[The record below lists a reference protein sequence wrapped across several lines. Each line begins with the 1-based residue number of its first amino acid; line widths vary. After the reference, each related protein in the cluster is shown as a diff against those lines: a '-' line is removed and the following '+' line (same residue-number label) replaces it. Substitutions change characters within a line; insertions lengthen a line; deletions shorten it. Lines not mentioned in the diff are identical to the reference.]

1 MNKILIVDDD
11 KAILNYLEVF
21 LMQTSKFDVHCLSE
35 SKKAFETISEFQP
48 ELILLDMDMP
58 DVTGLDIL
66 NYLSEKP
73 DAPEILILS
82 GVEDIALA
90 VRAIKLG
97 AYDYLTKPIDRD
109 KLLISI
115 DRTIERRTLKMK
127 VEELRNSLESGE
139 EDDPFT
145 KIIHCSPQMQKTLKH
160 IEKIAPTD
168 NPVLLWGESGTGKEL
183 IARAI
188 HKISKRKNRQFVAI
202 NASVLASEL
211 FASEFFGHTKG
222 AFTGAF
228 SDKTGILEKADTGT
242 LFLDEIGDLSLSI
255 QVKLLRVLQEGEFF
269 PVGSTKSRRVDVR
282 LITATNKDLQEE
294 IQRGNFR
301 TDLFYRLN
309 VSSVFIEPLRKREG
323 DIVFLAQYFLKKY
336 AVVHNK
342 KIISVSEDVSTL
354 LQRYHYPGNVRE
366 LENIINSAIL
376 LENSKELTRR
386 SLPQYFLEATLK
398 AKYTI
403 ADTHYKSITQVEKEH
418 IERILKYTN
427 GNRTMAAKILGI
439 SRVSLISKIK
449 QYKITL

>member
-1 MNKILIVDDD
+1 MHKILIIDDD
-11 KAILNYLEVF
+11 QAILNYLEVF
-21 LMQTSKFDVHCLSE
+21 LMQAGKFEVQCLSE
-35 SKKAFETISEFQP
+35 SKKAYETIFEFQP

-58 DVTGLDIL
+58 EVTGLDIL
-66 NYLSEKP
+66 HYLSERP

-82 GVEDIALA
+82 GVEDIELA
-90 VRAIKLG
+90 VKAIKLG
-97 AYDYLTKPIDRD
+97 AYDYLTKPLDRA

-115 DRTIERRTLKMK
+115 DRTLERRTLKLK
-127 VEELRNSLESGE
+127 VEELRSHLEGTE
-139 EDDPFT
+139 EDDPFV
-145 KIIHCSPQMQKTLKH
+145 KIINCSPQMQKVLKY

-168 NPVLLWGESGTGKEL
+168 NPVLIWGESGTGKEL

-188 HKISKRKNRQFVAI
+188 HKLSKRKDKLFVAI
-202 NASVLASEL
+202 NASILASEL

-222 AFTGAF
+222 AFTGAV
-228 SDKTGILEKADTGT
+228 SDKTGILEKADHGT
-242 LFLDEIGDLSLSI
+242 LFLDEIGDLSLSV

-294 IQRGNFR
+294 IQQGNFR

-336 AVVHNK
+336 ATTHNK
-342 KIISVSEDVSTL
+342 KINTISEDVLTL

-366 LENIINSAIL
+366 LENIINSAVL

-398 AKYTI
+398 AKYSL
-403 ADTHYKSITQVEKEH
+403 ADTQCKSMLQIEKEH
-418 IERILKYTN
+418 IERILTHTG
-427 GNRTMAAKILGI
+427 GNRTMASKILGC
-439 SRVSLISKIK
+439 SRVSLIAKIK
-449 QYKITL
+449 QYKIII